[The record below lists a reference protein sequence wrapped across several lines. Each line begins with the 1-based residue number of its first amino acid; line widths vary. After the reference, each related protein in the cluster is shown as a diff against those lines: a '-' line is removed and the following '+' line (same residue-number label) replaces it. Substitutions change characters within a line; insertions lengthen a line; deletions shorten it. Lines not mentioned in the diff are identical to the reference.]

1 MEGFGGCES
10 SDSEDDDDKG
20 LEEESLLT
28 DDEEVQRSNTIRIG
42 VESPSDG
49 SKEDSLATGEATP
62 NKLASYS
69 NGHSHRI
76 STNRISSPIGL
87 RESVGP
93 GGGTKLSNGLG
104 HSHSGFGAGGSS
116 YH

>member
-1 MEGFGGCES
+1 MEGFGSCET
-10 SDSEDDDDKG
+10 SDSEDDDDREV
-20 LEEESLLT
+20 EEEALLA

-42 VESPSDG
+42 MESPSDG
-49 SKEDSLATGEATP
+49 SKEGSLATRENSP
-62 NKLASYS
+62 NQLAIYS
-69 NGHSHRI
+69 NGHPHRT
-76 STNRISSPIGL
+76 SAKRISSPIGL

-104 HSHSGFGAGGSS
+104 HSHSGFGAGGNS